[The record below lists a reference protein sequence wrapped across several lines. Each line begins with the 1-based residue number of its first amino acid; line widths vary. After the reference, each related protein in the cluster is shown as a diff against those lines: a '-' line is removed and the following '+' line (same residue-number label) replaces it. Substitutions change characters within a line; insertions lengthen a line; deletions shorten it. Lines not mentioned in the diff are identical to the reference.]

1 VTQYLLHSA
10 LLVREYDEAIDYFT
24 RVLGFTLIDDTPQ
37 SPTKRWVVVA
47 PPGARE
53 ASLLL
58 ARAATDSQR
67 EFVGK
72 QGGGRVYLFLHT
84 DDFWTDF
91 AAMKSRGVNFVEEPR
106 QEDYGT
112 VVVFEDLYANRW
124 DLVQLHSPRLP

>member
-1 VTQYLLHSA
+1 MTQYLLHSA

-58 ARAATDSQR
+58 ARAATDAQR
-67 EFVGK
+67 EFVGQ

>member
-67 EFVGK
+67 EFVGQ

-91 AAMKSRGVNFVEEPR
+91 AAMKSRGVNFVEQPR

>member
-1 VTQYLLHSA
+1 MTQYLLHSA

-58 ARAATDSQR
+58 ARAATDAQR

>member
-1 VTQYLLHSA
+1 MTQYLLHSA

-58 ARAATDSQR
+58 ARAATDAQR

-91 AAMKSRGVNFVEEPR
+91 AAMKSRGVNFVEQPR